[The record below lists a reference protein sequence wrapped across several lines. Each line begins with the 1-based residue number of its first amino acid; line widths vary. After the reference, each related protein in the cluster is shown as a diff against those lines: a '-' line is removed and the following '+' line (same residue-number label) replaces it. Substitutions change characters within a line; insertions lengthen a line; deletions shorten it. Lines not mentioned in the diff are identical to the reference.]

1 MKIIKKKKKNMK
13 SLTEKET
20 EYHDKQTTCYIGKK
34 EFDENKKNYR
44 KVYGHFHYTSK
55 YRGVAHNFCNL
66 RQKIPKE
73 MWTSGTASNSSG

>member
-1 MKIIKKKKKNMK
+1 MK

-34 EFDENKKNYR
+34 EFDKNKKNYR

-66 RQKIPKE
+66 R
-73 MWTSGTASNSSG
+73 